1 MREQFRP
8 IATNFTPVAVVGIPG
23 LTLVII
29 AIALAVQF
37 PEARWLLAAGLLGG
51 CAIAGVLIVRR
62 REPSAD
68 HDDRRPLGF
77 MGRVYDDAH
86 RLRSFESDRADRD
99 RDPRRRPVP
108 RRLVPVAGVGQA

>member
-29 AIALAVQF
+29 AIALAAQF

-51 CAIAGVLIVRR
+51 AAIAGVLIARR
-62 REPSAD
+62 RDQSTD
-68 HDDRRPLGF
+68 DDDRRPLGF
-77 MGRVYDDAH
+77 IGRVYDDAH
-86 RLRSFESDRADRD
+86 RLRQVEPDRADGD
-99 RDPRRRPVP
+99 RDPRGRPVR
-108 RRLVPVAGVGQA
+108 RRLVPLADLTL